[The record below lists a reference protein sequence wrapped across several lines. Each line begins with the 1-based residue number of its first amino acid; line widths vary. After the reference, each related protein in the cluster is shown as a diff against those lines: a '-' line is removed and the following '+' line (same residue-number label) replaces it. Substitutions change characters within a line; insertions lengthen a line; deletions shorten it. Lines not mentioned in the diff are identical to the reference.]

1 MIYNLRKQVDKLIR
15 KIRSNFK
22 NKFLILTL
30 TLLILTVFAGGVYAQ
45 DGAVD
50 GQLPESDQK
59 EENYTK
65 ADSFQDVMFLLQNYY
80 VEDVEFETL
89 IDGAIDGMLNK
100 VDRYSYFMS
109 PSEYEEMQQE
119 YEGHYGGI
127 GIVITMRDNKLTIV
141 SPIKNTPGERAGL
154 RAGDIIT
161 AIDGEETADMSQMKA
176 VDMMRGE
183 EGTDVTLTIDRGDQE
198 SFDVEITREDIEV
211 PYVETEMKT
220 EEIGYISL
228 AQFIEDVGTKVE
240 TAVNDLKDQGAQ
252 GIILDLRNN
261 PGGLLNEAVDVSS
274 AFIDEGV
281 IVSVRQKDETERVLE
296 VNPKINADIE
306 IPLIVLI
313 NKGSASGSEIVAG
326 AVKDYDRGKLLGSTT
341 FGKGVVQSVI
351 PLKDGSA
358 VSLTTARYYTP
369 DGTYIHEKG
378 IEADIKVELDI
389 EAAQEDGSDNQLEKA
404 IEEMENMI
412 FVREFQE
419 KKASG
424 E

>member
-1 MIYNLRKQVDKLIR
+1 MKRLREKL
-15 KIRSNFK
+15 SNK
-22 NKFLILTL
+22 VGLIVLS
-30 TLLILTVFAGGVYAQ
+30 LIIVFTFAASAQ
-45 DGAVD
+45 DNQVE
-50 GQLPESDQK
+50 GQLPQQTQQED
-59 EENYTK
+59 NYTK
-65 ADSFQDVMFLLQNYY
+65 ADAFQDVMFLLQNYY
-80 VEDVEFETL
+80 VEDVEFDTL
-89 IDGAIDGMLNK
+89 IEGAIDGMLNK

-109 PSEYEEMQQE
+109 ASEYEEMQQE

-161 AIDGEETADMSQMKA
+161 AIDGEETAEMSQMKA

-183 EGTDVTLTIDRGDQE
+183 ENTDVTLTISRGDE
-198 SFDVEITREDIEV
+198 EPFDVEITREDIEV

-228 AQFIEDVGTKVE
+228 AQFIEEVGTKVE
-240 TAVNDLKDQGAQ
+240 EAVADLKEQGAQ

-274 AFIDEGV
+274 VFIDQGV
-281 IVSVRQKDETERVLE
+281 IVSVKQKDETERILK
-296 VNPKINADIE
+296 VNQQIEADTE

-326 AVKDYDRGKLLGSTT
+326 AIKDYDRGKLMGTTT
-341 FGKGVVQSVI
+341 FGKGVVQSVV

-369 DGTYIHEKG
+369 DGNYIHEKG
-378 IEADIKVELDI
+378 IEPDTKVELDI
-389 EAAQEDGSDNQLEKA
+389 EAAQEDESDNQLQA
-404 IEEMENMI
+404 AMDEMENMI
-412 FVREFQE
+412 FVRDFQD
-419 KKASG
+419 KKAAG

>member
-1 MIYNLRKQVDKLIR
+1 MNKLRKKLTN
-15 KIRSNFK
+15 NFG
-22 NKFLILTL
+22 ILAL
-30 TLLILTVFAGGVYAQ
+30 TILLVLTFAFSVSAQ
-45 DGAVD
+45 DGSVE
-50 GQLPESDQK
+50 GEIPQQSQQ
-59 EENYTK
+59 EEDYTK
-65 ADSFQDVMFLLQNYY
+65 ADAFQDVMFLLQNYY

-89 IDGAIDGMLNK
+89 IEGAIDGMLNE

-119 YEGHYGGI
+119 YEGQYGGI

-141 SPIKNTPGERAGL
+141 SPIKNTPGEKAGL

-161 AIDGEETADMSQMKA
+161 AIDGEETSDISQTKA

-183 EGTDVTLTIDRGDQE
+183 EGTDVTLTIDRGDE
-198 SFDVEITREDIEV
+198 EPFDVEITRQDIEV
-211 PYVETEMKT
+211 PYVETEMKKD
-220 EEIGYISL
+220 EIGYISL
-228 AQFIEDVGTKVE
+228 NQFIEDVGSKVS
-240 TAVNDLKDQGAQ
+240 TAVKDLKDQGAR

-261 PGGLLNEAVDVSS
+261 PGGLLDEAVDVSS
-274 AFIDEGV
+274 VFIDEGD

-296 VNPKINADIE
+296 VNEDIEADTE
-306 IPLIVLI
+306 IPLIILI

-326 AVKDYDRGKLLGSTT
+326 AVQDYDRGKLIGTAS

-369 DGTYIHEKG
+369 DGNYIHEKG
-378 IEADIKVELDI
+378 IQPDIKVELDL
-389 EAAQEDGSDNQLEKA
+389 EAAQEEDGSDNQLDRA
-404 IEEMENMI
+404 VEEMENMI
-412 FVREFQE
+412 FVRDFQD

>member
-1 MIYNLRKQVDKLIR
+1 MKRLREKMNNKLLFI
-15 KIRSNFK
+15 
-22 NKFLILTL
+22 TL
-30 TLLILTVFAGGVYAQ
+30 ALLIVFTFAAAAQ
-45 DGAVD
+45 DGGVE
-50 GQLPESDQK
+50 GQLPPDSEQEES
-59 EENYTK
+59 YTK
-65 ADSFQDVMFLLQNYY
+65 ADAFQDVMFLLQNYY
-80 VEDVEFETL
+80 VEDVSFETL
-89 IDGAIDGMLNK
+89 IEGAIDGMLNK

-127 GIVITMRDNKLTIV
+127 GIVITMRDNRLTIV

-161 AIDGEETADMSQMKA
+161 AIDGQETAEMSQMKA
-176 VDMMRGE
+176 VDLMRGE

-198 SFDVEITREDIEV
+198 PFDVEITREDIEV
-211 PYVETEMKT
+211 PTVETEMKT

-240 TAVNDLKDQGAQ
+240 NAVAELKEEGAR

-261 PGGLLNEAVDVSS
+261 PGGLLDEAVNVSS
-274 AFIDEGV
+274 VFLDEGV
-281 IVSVRQKDETERVLE
+281 VVSVRQKDETERILE
-296 VNPKINADIE
+296 VNQEINSDTE
-306 IPLIVLI
+306 IPLIILI
-313 NKGSASGSEIVAG
+313 NRGSASGSEIVAG
-326 AVKDYDRGKLLGSTT
+326 AVQDYQRGKIMGTTT
-341 FGKGVVQSVI
+341 FGKGVVQSVV

-369 DGTYIHEKG
+369 SGNYIHEKG
-378 IEADIKVELDI
+378 VEPDVKVEADI
-389 EAAQEDGSDNQLEKA
+389 EAFEEDGSDNQLNQA
-404 IEEMENMI
+404 LEEMENMI
-412 FVREFQE
+412 FVRDFQG

>member
-1 MIYNLRKQVDKLIR
+1 MKILRQKLT
-15 KIRSNFK
+15 
-22 NKFLILTL
+22 NKVGLIVLSLIL
-30 TLLILTVFAGGVYAQ
+30 VFTFAASAQ
-45 DGAVD
+45 DD
-50 GQLPESDQK
+50 GVEGKLPQESQQQG
-59 EENYTK
+59 NYTK
-65 ADSFQDVMFLLQNYY
+65 ADAFQDVMFLLQNYY

-89 IDGAIDGMLNK
+89 IEGAIDGMLNK

-109 PSEYEEMQQE
+109 ASEYEEMQQE
-119 YEGHYGGI
+119 YEGHFGGI

-161 AIDGEETADMSQMKA
+161 AIDGQETAEMSQMKA

-183 EGTDVTLTIDRGDQE
+183 EGTDVTLTIDRGDE
-198 SFDVEITREDIEV
+198 EPFDVEITRADIEV

-228 AQFIEDVGTKVE
+228 AQFIENVGTKVE
-240 TAVNDLKDQGAQ
+240 TAVADLKEQGAQ

-261 PGGLLNEAVDVSS
+261 PGGLLDEAVDVSS
-274 AFIDEGV
+274 VFIDEGV
-281 IVSVRQKDETERVLE
+281 IVSVKQKDETERILK
-296 VNPKINADIE
+296 VNQKIKADTE
-306 IPLIVLI
+306 IPLIILI
-313 NKGSASGSEIVAG
+313 NKGSASASEIVAG
-326 AVKDYDRGKLLGSTT
+326 AVKDYDRAKLIGSTT
-341 FGKGVVQSVI
+341 FGKGVVQSVV

-369 DGTYIHEKG
+369 DGNYIHEKG
-378 IEADIKVELDI
+378 IVPDTKIEFDL
-389 EAAQEDGSDNQLEKA
+389 EAAQEDESDNQLEAA

-412 FVREFQE
+412 FVRDFQD
-419 KKASG
+419 KKAAG

>member
-1 MIYNLRKQVDKLIR
+1 MKRLRGTFSNKVGLIV
-15 KIRSNFK
+15 
-22 NKFLILTL
+22 LA
-30 TLLILTVFAGGVYAQ
+30 LLLVFTFAVSAQ
-45 DGAVD
+45 DSGVEGGLPQGAQQED
-50 GQLPESDQK
+50 
-59 EENYTK
+59 NYTK
-65 ADSFQDVMFLLQNYY
+65 ADAFQDVMFLLQNYY
-80 VEDVEFETL
+80 VEDVEFDTL
-89 IDGAIDGMLNK
+89 IEGAIDGMLNK

-109 PSEYEEMQQE
+109 ASEYQEMQQE

-127 GIVITMRDNKLTIV
+127 GIVITMRDNRLTIV

-161 AIDGEETADMSQMKA
+161 AIDGEETAEMSQMKA

-183 EGTDVTLTIDRGDQE
+183 ENTDVTLTISRGDE
-198 SFDVEITREDIEV
+198 DEFDVEITREDIEV

-220 EEIGYISL
+220 EDIGYISL
-228 AQFIEDVGTKVE
+228 AQFIEEVGTKVE
-240 TAVNDLKDQGAQ
+240 TAVADLKEQGAK

-274 AFIDEGV
+274 VFIDQGV
-281 IVSVRQKDETERVLE
+281 IVSVKQKDETERILE
-296 VNPKINADIE
+296 VNQKIKAETE

-326 AVKDYDRGKLLGSTT
+326 AIKDYDRGKLMGTTT
-341 FGKGVVQSVI
+341 FGKGVVQSVV

-369 DGTYIHEKG
+369 DGNYIHEKG
-378 IEADIKVELDI
+378 IEPDTKIELDI
-389 EAAQEDGSDNQLEKA
+389 EAAQEDESDNQLEAA

-412 FVREFQE
+412 FVRDFQD
-419 KKASG
+419 KKAAG

>member
-1 MIYNLRKQVDKLIR
+1 MKKIR
-15 KIRSNFK
+15 KNLANHIGV
-22 NKFLILTL
+22 ILLAALMVL
-30 TLLILTVFAGGVYAQ
+30 TFAFSVSAQ

-50 GQLPESDQK
+50 GEIPNEAQQEG
-59 EENYTK
+59 NYTK
-65 ADSFQDVMFLLQNYY
+65 ADAFQDVMFLLQNYY
-80 VEDVEFETL
+80 VEDVDFETL
-89 IDGAIDGMLNK
+89 IDGAIDGMLNE

-141 SPIKNTPGERAGL
+141 SPIKNTPGEKAGL
-154 RAGDIIT
+154 RAGDIIA
-161 AIDGEETADMSQMKA
+161 AIDGEETAEMSQMKA

-183 EGTDVTLTIDRGDQE
+183 EGTDVTLTIDRGDE
-198 SFDVEITREDIEV
+198 EPFDVEITRQDIEV
-211 PYVETEMKT
+211 PYVEKEMKT
-220 EEIGYISL
+220 EDIGYISL
-228 AQFIEDVGTKVE
+228 SQFIEDVGTKVE
-240 TAVNDLKDQGAQ
+240 TAVSDLKEEGAR

-274 AFIDEGV
+274 VFLDEGV
-281 IVSVRQKDETERVLE
+281 IVSVRQKDETERILE
-296 VNPKINADIE
+296 VNQEIQAHAE
-306 IPLIVLI
+306 IPLIILI

-326 AVKDYDRGKLLGSTT
+326 AVQDYERGKLMGTTT

-369 DGTYIHEKG
+369 DGNYIHEKG
-378 IEADIKVELDI
+378 IVPDVKVELDL
-389 EAAQEDGSDNQLEKA
+389 EAAQEDESDNQLEQA
-404 IEEMENMI
+404 IDEMENMI
-412 FVREFQE
+412 FVRDFQD

>member
-1 MIYNLRKQVDKLIR
+1 MKLFR
-15 KIRSNFK
+15 EKLSNK
-22 NKFLILTL
+22 VGLIVLALIL
-30 TLLILTVFAGGVYAQ
+30 VFTFAASAQNSGVE
-45 DGAVD
+45 
-50 GQLPESDQK
+50 GQLPQK
-59 EENYTK
+59 TEREENYTK
-65 ADSFQDVMFLLQNYY
+65 ADAFQDVMFLLQNYY

-89 IDGAIDGMLNK
+89 IEGAIDGMLNK

-109 PSEYEEMQQE
+109 ASEYEEMQQE

-161 AIDGEETADMSQMKA
+161 AIDGQDTAEMSQMKA

-183 EGTDVTLTIDRGDQE
+183 EGTDVTLTIDRGDE
-198 SFDVEITREDIEV
+198 EPFDVEITREDIEV

-228 AQFIEDVGTKVE
+228 AQFIENVGTKVE
-240 TAVNDLKDQGAQ
+240 TAVAELKEQGAQ

-261 PGGLLNEAVDVSS
+261 PGGLLDEAVDVSS
-274 AFIDEGV
+274 VFLDEGV
-281 IVSVRQKDETERVLE
+281 VVSVKQKDETERILK
-296 VNPKINADIE
+296 VNQKIKADTE

-326 AVKDYDRGKLLGSTT
+326 AVKDYDRAKLIGSTT
-341 FGKGVVQSVI
+341 FGKGVVQSVV

-369 DGTYIHEKG
+369 DGNYIHEKG
-378 IEADIKVELDI
+378 IVPDTKIEFDL
-389 EAAQEDGSDNQLEKA
+389 EAAQADESDNQLEAA
-404 IEEMENMI
+404 IAEMENMI
-412 FVREFQE
+412 FVRDFQD
-419 KKASG
+419 KKAAG

>member
-1 MIYNLRKQVDKLIR
+1 MK
-15 KIRSNFK
+15 KIRQILD
-22 NKFLILTL
+22 NKLWLITIAFV
-30 TLLILTVFAGGVYAQ
+30 LLFTFAVSAQ
-45 DGAVD
+45 DGGVER
-50 GQLPESDQK
+50 QLPQEPQQ

-65 ADSFQDVMFLLQNYY
+65 ADAFQDVMFLLQNYY

-89 IDGAIDGMLNK
+89 IEGAIDGMLNE

-161 AIDGEETADMSQMKA
+161 AIDGQKTAEMSQMKA
-176 VDMMRGE
+176 VDLMRGE
-183 EGTDVTLTIDRGDQE
+183 EGTDVTLTIDRGDE
-198 SFDVEITREDIEV
+198 DPFDVEITREDIEV

-228 AQFIEDVGTKVE
+228 AQFIENVGTKVE
-240 TAVNDLKDQGAQ
+240 TAVADLKEQGAR

-274 AFIDEGV
+274 VFLDEGV
-281 IVSVRQKDETERVLE
+281 IVSVKQKDETERVLE
-296 VNPKINADIE
+296 VNKNINADTK
-306 IPLIVLI
+306 IPLIVLV

-326 AVKDYDRGKLLGSTT
+326 AVKDYDRGKLMGTTT

-369 DGTYIHEKG
+369 AGNYIHDKG
-378 IEADIKVELDI
+378 ITPDIKVELDL
-389 EAAQEDGSDNQLEKA
+389 EAAQEDGSDNQLDQA
-404 IEEMENMI
+404 VEEMENMI
-412 FVREFQE
+412 FVRDFQD

>member
-1 MIYNLRKQVDKLIR
+1 M
-15 KIRSNFK
+15 K
-22 NKFLILTL
+22 NKFCFLTVTILIIMILT
-30 TLLILTVFAGGVYAQ
+30 GGAAAQ
-45 DGAVD
+45 DTDVEE
-50 GQLPESDQK
+50 QLPQEQSAD
-59 EENYTK
+59 ENYTK
-65 ADSFQDVMFLLQNYY
+65 ADAFQDVMFLLQNYY

-89 IDGAIDGMLNK
+89 IEGAIDGMLNK
-100 VDRYSYFMS
+100 VDRYSYYMS
-109 PSEYEEMQQE
+109 SSEYEEMQQE

-183 EGTDVTLTIDRGDQE
+183 EGTDVVLTIDRGDQE
-198 SFDVEITREDIEV
+198 TFDVEITREDIEV

-220 EEIGYISL
+220 DNIGYISL
-228 AQFIEDVGTKVE
+228 AQFIENVGTKVE

-274 AFIDEGV
+274 AFIDQGV
-281 IVSVRQKDETERVLE
+281 IVSVKQKDETERILK
-296 VNPKINADIE
+296 VNQEIEADTE
-306 IPLIVLI
+306 TPLIILI

-326 AVKDYDRGKLLGSTT
+326 AVKDYDRGKLMGTTT
-341 FGKGVVQSVI
+341 FGKGVVQSVV

-369 DGTYIHEKG
+369 DGNYIHEQG
-378 IEADIKVELDI
+378 IEPDVKVELDI
-389 EAAQEDGSDNQLEKA
+389 EAAQEDGSDNQLDRA
-404 IEEMENMI
+404 VEEMKNMI
-412 FVREFQE
+412 FVRDFQE
-419 KKASG
+419 NKASG
-424 E
+424 Q

>member
-1 MIYNLRKQVDKLIR
+1 MNKLRERLTN
-15 KIRSNFK
+15 NFGI
-22 NKFLILTL
+22 LILTILLVL
-30 TLLILTVFAGGVYAQ
+30 TFAFSVSAQ
-45 DGAVD
+45 DGAVE
-50 GQLPESDQK
+50 GEIPEESQQEGD
-59 EENYTK
+59 YTK
-65 ADSFQDVMFLLQNYY
+65 ADAFQDVMFLLQNYY

-89 IDGAIDGMLNK
+89 IEGAINGMLNE

-109 PSEYEEMQQE
+109 PSEYDEMQEE

-141 SPIKNTPGERAGL
+141 SPIKNTPGEKAGL

-161 AIDGEETADMSQMKA
+161 EIDGEETSDISQMKA

-183 EGTDVTLTIDRGDQE
+183 EGTDVTLTIDRGDE
-198 SFDVEITREDIEV
+198 EPFDVEITRQDIEV
-211 PYVETEMKT
+211 PYVESEMKT
-220 EEIGYISL
+220 DEIGYISL
-228 AQFIEDVGTKVE
+228 NQFIEDVGTKVS
-240 TAVNDLKDQGAQ
+240 TAVKDLKDQGAQ

-261 PGGLLNEAVDVSS
+261 PGGLLDEAVDVSS
-274 AFIDEGV
+274 VFIDEGD
-281 IVSVRQKDETERVLE
+281 IVSVKQKDETERVLE
-296 VNPKINADIE
+296 VNEDIKADTE
-306 IPLIVLI
+306 IPLIILI

-326 AVKDYDRGKLLGSTT
+326 AVQDYERGKLMGTAT

-369 DGTYIHEKG
+369 DGNYIHEKG
-378 IEADIKVELDI
+378 IQPDIKVELDL
-389 EAAQEDGSDNQLEKA
+389 EAAQEEDGSDNQLDRA
-404 IEEMENMI
+404 VEEMENMI
-412 FVREFQE
+412 FVRDFQD